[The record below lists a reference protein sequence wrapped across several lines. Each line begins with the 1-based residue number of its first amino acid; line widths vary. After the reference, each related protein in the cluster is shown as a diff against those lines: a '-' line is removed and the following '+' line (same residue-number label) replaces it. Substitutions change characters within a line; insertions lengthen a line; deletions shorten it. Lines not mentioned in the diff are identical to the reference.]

1 MNNDNK
7 NTELDNMKNVDL
19 KRNPQF
25 CQTDVISRFPNYSV
39 SDYMVNDY
47 QLKFMVG
54 TWEVSIKEAE
64 NEDGYLVWL
73 CKYRDG
79 LSFIETSIPEI
90 FNRIEYVLQ
99 NGL

>member
-1 MNNDNK
+1 MLN
-7 NTELDNMKNVDL
+7 LPP
-19 KRNPQF
+19 NPQF
-25 CQTDVISRFPNYSV
+25 YQADVISRFSNYSV

-64 NEDGYLVWL
+64 IEDGYLVCL
-73 CKYRDG
+73 YKNRDG
-79 LSFIETSIPEI
+79 LSFIETSIPKI
-90 FNRIEYVLQ
+90 FNRIEDVLQ

>member
-1 MNNDNK
+1 MLN
-7 NTELDNMKNVDL
+7 LPP
-19 KRNPQF
+19 NPQF
-25 CQTDVISRFPNYSV
+25 CQTDVIIRFSNYSV

-64 NEDGYLVWL
+64 IEDGYLVCL
-73 CKYRDG
+73 YKYRDG